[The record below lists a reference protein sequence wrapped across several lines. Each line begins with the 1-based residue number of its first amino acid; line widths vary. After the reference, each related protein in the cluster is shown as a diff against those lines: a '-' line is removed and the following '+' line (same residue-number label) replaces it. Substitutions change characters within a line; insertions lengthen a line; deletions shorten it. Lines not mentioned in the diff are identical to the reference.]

1 MDYQQ
6 QDSQEFLRFLLDG
19 MSEDLCRK
27 PVQQLINESNNN
39 SHRSTSAA
47 SKSSNTSVSVSGSG
61 TSNSGSKIAL
71 GNGSN
76 SMTMKSI
83 GTILPML
90 PQHTTSTESS
100 PNSQASCH
108 TKVNATNNNDHTE
121 FSPQNS
127 GNLSQK
133 LRSETRAMRENQS
146 QHLQLVHN
154 IPQQGGVN
162 FMGGAALTRMSSRG
176 METFATS
183 SAAFSGGDDALREE
197 EDSDDSSAV
206 IQVHTQPTA
215 KAKLF
220 ADIKLSRK
228 LNSSMDTLKGA
239 MSQNQVNFIFGFK
252 IRICMS
258 KFLCCCSRR

>member
-27 PVQQLINESNNN
+27 PSQQLNESSNY
-39 SHRSTSAA
+39 SHRSNSAA
-47 SKSSNTSVSVSGSG
+47 SRTSNATGNGNSNG
-61 TSNSGSKIAL
+61 TSKASQ

-76 SMTMKSI
+76 SMAMKSS

-90 PQHTTSTESS
+90 PQHTTSAESS
-100 PNSQASCH
+100 PNSQASGY
-108 TKVNATNNNDHTE
+108 TNGNTTTSNDHAE
-121 FSPQNS
+121 FSPQKS

-133 LRSETRAMRENQS
+133 LRSETRAMRENQM

-154 IPQQGGVN
+154 IPQQGGVKV
-162 FMGGAALTRMSSRG
+162 MGAALTRMSSKG
-176 METFATS
+176 METFVAS
-183 SAAFSGGDDALREE
+183 PAAFSGGNDALREE

-215 KAKLF
+215 KAKLL

-228 LNSSMDTLKGA
+228 LNSNLDTMKGH
-239 MSQNQVNFIFGFK
+239 QVNCFFNSKYEFGFN
-252 IRICMS
+252 I
-258 KFLCCCSRR
+258 L